1 MKRIIYLLGVMLIV
15 SGCNIAAGSYPY
27 TEIYEINSKE
37 SDLAEKIK
45 VFKEQNSV
53 FEVPKQVG
61 LIDGRSDDEDDLWYH
76 VYFYLS
82 DSDEIINTW
91 IRSSGENTTF
101 FGLVSV
107 NEGLELGNWKTI
119 NDDLSDEEDRL
130 IKDKFEK
137 LILNKLK

>member
-27 TEIYEINSKE
+27 AEIYEINSKE
-37 SDLAEKIK
+37 SDLEEKIK

-61 LIDGRSDDEDDLWYH
+61 LIDSRSDYKDDLWYH
-76 VYFYLS
+76 VYFYFK
-82 DSDEIINTW
+82 DTDQIIYTW
-91 IRSSGENTTF
+91 LRTSEENTTS

-107 NEGLELGNWKTI
+107 NQGLQLGNWKTI